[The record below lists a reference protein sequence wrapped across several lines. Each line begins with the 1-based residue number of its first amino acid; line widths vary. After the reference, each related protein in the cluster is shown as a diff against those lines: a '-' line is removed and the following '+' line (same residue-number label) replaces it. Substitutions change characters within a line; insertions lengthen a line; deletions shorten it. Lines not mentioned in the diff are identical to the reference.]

1 MRQIDFRDI
10 ALLADLSEGSHLN
23 KLNAIA
29 LKDFKLDRGRNSIAR
44 RLSRLESY
52 GYVSRGFLLN
62 QANTYFITPE
72 GVKFLKEAID

>member
-1 MRQIDFRDI
+1 LRQIDFRDI
-10 ALLADLSEGSHLN
+10 ALLADLLEGSHIN
-23 KLNAIA
+23 KLNAIV
-29 LKDFKLDRGRNSIAR
+29 LKDFKLDRGRNSISR

-72 GVKFLKEAID
+72 GVKFLKEAMN